1 MWTHDDYVILG
12 RDGSGRG
19 ASIGIRICLKM
30 MKGELRGTVRGSS
43 MGIK

>member
-1 MWTHDDYVILG
+1 MWTHADYVILG

-19 ASIGIRICLKM
+19 ASIGVRMCLKM
-30 MKGELRGTVRGSS
+30 MKGELRGSS